1 MRVIIENAD
10 LFWAGTRT
18 TLTLTGAAAALA
30 LVLGVVLAA
39 CRVSPVPSLRL
50 PAAAFVNLMQ
60 NLPLTVL
67 FFLIVFG
74 APKVDIRGTSYWT
87 RAVLALGLYTAA
99 FVCEVVRSGINTVA
113 PGQSEAARAIGLGF
127 LQNLRFVILPQAL
140 RSVVGPMASTLIALT
155 KNTSVAV
162 GFSVLE
168 LTSVVSL
175 LNERGQAVPALF
187 GVALCYLV
195 LVLAMSWGFELVER
209 KVAFSR

>member
-1 MRVIIENAD
+1 MHVILDNAD
-10 LFWAGTRT
+10 LFWSGMKT
-18 TLTLTGAAAALA
+18 TLTLTAASAVLA
-30 LVLGVVLAA
+30 LVLGVLLAA

-50 PAAAFVNLMQ
+50 PAAGFVNLMQ

-99 FVCEVVRSGINTVA
+99 FVCEVVRSGINTVPA
-113 PGQSEAARAIGLGF
+113 GQAEAARAIGLGF
-127 LQNLRFVILPQAL
+127 TQNLRFVILPQAL

-168 LTSVVSL
+168 LTSVVSR
-175 LNERGQAVPALF
+175 LNEGGQAVPALF

-195 LVLAMSWGFELVER
+195 LILAMSWVFELVER
-209 KVAFSR
+209 RVAFAR